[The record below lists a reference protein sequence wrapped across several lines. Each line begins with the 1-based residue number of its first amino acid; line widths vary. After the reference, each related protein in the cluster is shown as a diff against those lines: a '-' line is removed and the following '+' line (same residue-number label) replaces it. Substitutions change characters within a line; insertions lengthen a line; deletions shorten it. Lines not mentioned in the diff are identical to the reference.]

1 VLPTYGLKR
10 DPSVRGFNARFIP
23 EISRLH
29 DRILVYWCN
38 RTTMICA
45 LPSSPASSLVTP
57 PIHHPTKPEPF
68 QPTVN
73 NNNNNNNSQRCFIPP
88 SQRPQVWKRG
98 RLKKMVKNRKVNER
112 TDKENHKAL
121 GKEVNQ
127 QRRGR
132 LSEEGSRQ

>member
-1 VLPTYGLKR
+1 MLPTYGLKR

-29 DRILVYWCN
+29 DRILVYWRN

-68 QPTVN
+68 QPPV
-73 NNNNNNNSQRCFIPP
+73 NNNNNSQRCFIPP

-98 RLKKMVKNRKVNER
+98 RLKKTVKNRKVNER
-112 TDKENHKAL
+112 TDKENNKAL
-121 GKEVNQ
+121 VRKQISRDEGGFLRKEVAN
-127 QRRGR
+127 
-132 LSEEGSRQ
+132 